1 MISVEYEPFSL
12 ALIRRAT
19 SFSQLIHGYRRNSM
33 RFTDSRNWCPIWPP
47 ISKQQPSHFARGS
60 RRSSPPPPPSFN
72 AEKGKNTEKGKGWG
86 RKETWI
92 EDDTTP
98 LIPSHVKQK
107 MVFLFLFS
115 YLDFKKSAP
124 PNQCRCPLDVL
135 TQTTPL
141 TIITGMDIKG
151 FISLHATVTTV
162 PAYNSRRDQ

>member
-1 MISVEYEPFSL
+1 MVIEETPCGLQTREIDVQFDLQYQNNYL
-12 ALIRRAT
+12 
-19 SFSQLIHGYRRNSM
+19 RNLHVVYVD
-33 RFTDSRNWCPIWPP
+33 RPP
-47 ISKQQPSHFARGS
+47 L
-60 RRSSPPPPPSFN
+60 PPPSFN
-72 AEKGKNTEKGKGWG
+72 AEKGKNTEKGKGSG

>member
-1 MISVEYEPFSL
+1 MRGQYLKHVQSREQETMVSCKHSENNTLIIKCQESYDSL

-60 RRSSPPPPPSFN
+60 RRSPPPPPPSFN

-107 MVFLFLFS
+107 MVF
-115 YLDFKKSAP
+115 
-124 PNQCRCPLDVL
+124 
-135 TQTTPL
+135 
-141 TIITGMDIKG
+141 
-151 FISLHATVTTV
+151 FISFFI
-162 PAYNSRRDQ
+162 SRL